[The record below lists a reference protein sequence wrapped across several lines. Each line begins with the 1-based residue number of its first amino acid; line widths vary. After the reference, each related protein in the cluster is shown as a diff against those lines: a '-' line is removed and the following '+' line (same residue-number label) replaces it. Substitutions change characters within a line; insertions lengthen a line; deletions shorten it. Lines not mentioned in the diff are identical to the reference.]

1 MLNWKLQLEKQTTKT
16 LTVDPGYKDVAL
28 QVIGEK
34 TPEHH
39 DSWHA
44 DIINILQITNVT

>member
-1 MLNWKLQLEKQTTKT
+1 LKASTRKT
-16 LTVDPGYKDVAL
+16 NNENINSGPRYKDVAL